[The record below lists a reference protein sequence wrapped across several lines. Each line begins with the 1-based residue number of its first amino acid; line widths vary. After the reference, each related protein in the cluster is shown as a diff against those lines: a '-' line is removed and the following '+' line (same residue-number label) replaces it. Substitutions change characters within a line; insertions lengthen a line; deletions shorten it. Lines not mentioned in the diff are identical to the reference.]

1 MAPMSG
7 AITLVNITGPLC
19 RCVVVGECPESSCG
33 AFMMMA
39 PRRQGHYQSSCAAG
53 AGSSKTQSQM
63 LQLHCSMT
71 QAWQDWRSTAQALSS
86 MIPTYTTSGH
96 HGPMVVDDLGGQ
108 YEETFDDVHKHLV
121 DYFTYK
127 AVKTVLAQLSEMNPL
142 KYAWFYNFV
151 VNNKPQDS
159 KLFLRVLVK
168 EKQELGERV
177 MVTRLHLFNKW
188 VKKYNHAQMHKAISD
203 QNLELLRERLIQTVK
218 LTSDGDDI
226 DRPPLQGM

>member
-1 MAPMSG
+1 VQQSNGILEFLCLLQKFAASG
-7 AITLVNITGPLC
+7 ACGNATLHLDI
-19 RCVVVGECPESSCG
+19 
-33 AFMMMA
+33 
-39 PRRQGHYQSSCAAG
+39 
-53 AGSSKTQSQM
+53 
-63 LQLHCSMT
+63 
-71 QAWQDWRSTAQALSS
+71 SS
-86 MIPTYTTSGH
+86 MYMHDWKSGI
-96 HGPMVVDDLGGQ
+96 GFFVQ
-108 YEETFDDVHKHLV
+108 HLV